1 MEVGAWMET
10 NQEAIYGTSPWK
22 VFHEGPLWDNE
33 AAKATKQ
40 SMGSPVDIRF
50 TAKGDSIYA
59 ICLAW
64 PEKDVVVRALGN
76 QGVPGKTIAAVSMLG
91 SKDEVKWRQT
101 DDGLALSVPR
111 EKPCRYAFVYRI
123 DFKKE

>member
-10 NQEAIYGTSPWK
+10 NHEAIYGTSPWK
-22 VFHEGPLWDNE
+22 VFHDGALLDNE
-33 AAKATKQ
+33 AAKAPKKGT
-40 SMGSPVDIRF
+40 GSPVDIRF
-50 TAKGDSIYA
+50 TAKGNSIYA

-76 QGVPGKTIAAVSMLG
+76 KGVPDKTIAAVSMLG

-101 DDGLALSVPR
+101 DDGLTLSVPR